1 MSIGHKT
8 KFSKKRLSHGFHDA
22 TTELWENTRINKASK
37 KKSRQKP
44 YDGPFKVI
52 LKKPKFFKVVTENTI
67 KTFSIDRIKRAK
79 VERLATHNTHLNG
92 EPRKQPTFKFLNVS
106 AARGVL
112 YHSSQPRTL
121 PAVQVL
127 MTSLGIVAL
136 HSAKNLSCTTM
147 SSKYATV
154 FGISRNILS
163 KGGSSDTCLDVLKSF
178 EFQMKIH
185 QLGRYQVKVL
195 LQNPSLIVLHPGIL
209 IGICIVLQTYSS
221 VDLNN
226 MSTAS
231 TVCRIVGLFL
241 VLMSPT
247 LLPY

>member
-37 KKSRQKP
+37 
-44 YDGPFKVI
+44 
-52 LKKPKFFKVVTENTI
+52 
-67 KTFSIDRIKRAK
+67 
-79 VERLATHNTHLNG
+79 
-92 EPRKQPTFKFLNVS
+92 
-106 AARGVL
+106 L
-112 YHSSQPRTL
+112 YHSSQSRTL

-127 MTSLGIVAL
+127 MISLGIVAL

-163 KGGSSDTCLDVLKSF
+163 KGGLSDTCLDVLKSF

-185 QLGRYQVKVL
+185 QLGRVNHFCKNQGGGNISIATALTQFLQCCCHCLKIQYQVKVL
-195 LQNPSLIVLHPGIL
+195 LQNLPLIVLHPSIL